1 MKPRYTFST
10 VAVETRR
17 FDSDLPFVC
26 ASKFSRERVTLL
38 GMHNVVFLYLLHAL
52 NVLCCLSYPISHTML
67 SGYHG
72 PLESCCKT

>member
-38 GMHNVVFLYLLHAL
+38 GMHNVVFFIFAACTKRAMLLI
-52 NVLCCLSYPISHTML
+52 LSNFSYNAFRIPWAFRIL
-67 SGYHG
+67 
-72 PLESCCKT
+72 L